1 MPFYSKFRPPFWI
14 FTVRPCTE
22 FSNFLLQ
29 LIKSEFWEQNCVW
42 LFYYFDFERN
52 YDVLKSKTPSFLLNK
67 NIKFIKNET
76 ESKME
81 NPTHSSRVMHHVLQL
96 VEELRIKSKTV
107 MSLSSW
113 KKKEW
118 ISCNV
123 YFVQRKLFEH
133 LRFISMYS
141 IEWTFEIYILLL
153 IKKNYFIYFCSLFLK
168 SSKAFSVSLNNNSKN
183 TSLIFCWLSIDYR
196 HKLQY

>member
-14 FTVRPCTE
+14 FTVRPCIE

-96 VEELRIKSKTV
+96 VEELQIKSKTV

-113 KKKEW
+113 KKKEC

-123 YFVQRKLFEH
+123 YFVQRKLFENICV
-133 LRFISMYS
+133 LSQCIVLNELSKY
-141 IEWTFEIYILLL
+141 
-153 IKKNYFIYFCSLFLK
+153 IYFYL
-168 SSKAFSVSLNNNSKN
+168 SKKI
-183 TSLIFCWLSIDYR
+183 TSYIFVACF
-196 HKLQY
+196 